1 MKLSEKKRLQIIQA
15 AEQLFSE
22 NGAQQ
27 TSMDLVAQ
35 TAEVSKRTVYNHFD
49 CKEALLYAVI
59 ENMLNLVEQGHTLVY
74 TPQTCIRSQLM
85 DIAAAEA
92 QLLTSD
98 AFLRIARVAFLEL
111 LQNPDMAAHLNNTKV
126 GCMRYLEEFLTA
138 AQDDGVISVEDI
150 TFAAKQF
157 VFQLKSFIFYP
168 RLYGFALEPHMTQDF
183 VIKQTV
189 ETFLARYQVAQ
200 SGA

>member
-49 CKEALLYAVI
+49 SKEALLYAVI
-59 ENMLNLVEQGHTLVY
+59 ENMLTHVEQGNTLVY
-74 TPQTCIRSQLM
+74 TPDKCIRSQLL
-85 DIAAAEA
+85 DIAKAEA
-92 QLLTSD
+92 LLLSSD
-98 AFLRIARVAFLEL
+98 PFLRIARVAFLEL

-126 GCMRYLEEFLTA
+126 GCMRYLEEFLVA
-138 AQDDGVISVEDI
+138 ANSSDAINVEDV

-168 RLYGFALEPHMTQDF
+168 RLYGFALEPYMDQEF
-183 VIKQTV
+183 VINQTV
-189 ETFLARYQVAQ
+189 ETFLARYQV
-200 SGA
+200 S

>member
-49 CKEALLYAVI
+49 SKEALLYAVI
-59 ENMLNLVEQGHTLVY
+59 ENMLTHVEQGSTLVY
-74 TPQTCIRSQLM
+74 TPDKCIRSQLIE
-85 DIAAAEA
+85 IAKAEA

-98 AFLRIARVAFLEL
+98 SFLRIARVAFLEL

-126 GCMRYLEEFLTA
+126 GCMRYLEAFLVA
-138 AQDDGVISVEDI
+138 ANSSGTVNVEDI

-168 RLYGFALEPHMTQDF
+168 RLYGFALEPHMTHEF
-183 VIKQTV
+183 VINQTV
-189 ETFLARYQVAQ
+189 DTFLARYQVD
-200 SGA
+200 

>member
-49 CKEALLYAVI
+49 SKEALLYAVI
-59 ENMLNLVEQGHTLVY
+59 ENMLTHVEQGNTLVY
-74 TPQTCIRSQLM
+74 TPDECIRSQLL
-85 DIAAAEA
+85 DIAKAEA

-98 AFLRIARVAFLEL
+98 TFLRIARVAFLEL

-126 GCMRYLEEFLTA
+126 GCMRYLEAFLVA
-138 AQDDGVISVEDI
+138 ANSAGAVNVEDV

-168 RLYGFALEPHMTQDF
+168 RLYGFALEPHMTQEF
-183 VIKQTV
+183 VINQTV
-189 ETFLARYQVAQ
+189 DTFLARYQT
-200 SGA
+200 S